1 MRAPNANSFGN
12 KLLRPLSK
20 TEVWI
25 TSIAAGLLVTLFRI
39 VFFHLIAHKHHTVWF
54 VISCAII
61 FFSVFGIVFYLRTG
75 QSNARKGIAK
85 RLKVLQVL
93 NQEVRNALDI
103 MANHLTAG
111 TKEQYVVL
119 KACDHI
125 KWVIDEMMPNIAVDD
140 KEVDE
145 LLKRIEA
152 QDKKAGE

>member
-1 MRAPNANSFGN
+1 MPTPIGSFGR
-12 KLLRPLSK
+12 KILRPISRIEIWSTALS
-20 TEVWI
+20 VG
-25 TSIAAGLLVTLFRI
+25 SIVTLFRI
-39 VFFHLIAHKHHTVWF
+39 MFFYFIAHNHHTVWF
-54 VISCAII
+54 VSSCVLI

-93 NQEVRNALDI
+93 NQEVRNALDL

-125 KWVIDEMMPNIAVDD
+125 KWVIQEMMPNIAVDD
-140 KEVDE
+140 VEVDE
-145 LLKRIEA
+145 LLKRIESK
-152 QDKKAGE
+152 DKKAGD

>member
-1 MRAPNANSFGN
+1 MLPNPNSFGR
-12 KLLRPLSK
+12 KVLRPLSQ
-20 TEVWI
+20 TEIWV
-25 TSIAAGLLVTLFRI
+25 TSIASGAVVTLFRI

-54 VISCAII
+54 ISSCAII
-61 FFSVFGIVFYLRTG
+61 FFSVFGIVFYLRTA

-140 KEVDE
+140 VEVDA
-145 LLKRIEA
+145 LLKRIESK
-152 QDKKAGE
+152 DKKAGD